1 MFVTLVTELTLPSIL
16 TPIRALVRTVM
27 TSLMN
32 TEAEVAV
39 PVVSSSARTFLITAT
54 TEVMLDMVALR
65 ALKAFSCKTRIESRS
80 TEVRHTF
87 SVTDVGSV
95 TVTVETVSTIVPVL
109 TSMVFTVRVE
119 RLMVTPRSRVRLAWL
134 ARISL
139 VTETTA
145 ACSPVTVASRVF

>member
-32 TEAEVAV
+32 TEAEVSV

-54 TEVMLDMVALR
+54 TEVMLDMVTLR
-65 ALKAFSCKTRIESRS
+65 ALKAFSCKTKIESRS

-139 VTETTA
+139 VTDTTA
-145 ACSPVTVASRVF
+145 ACSPVTVASRVV

>member
-1 MFVTLVTELTLPSIL
+1 MTLVTELTLPSIL

-32 TEAEVAV
+32 TEAEVSV

-54 TEVMLDMVALR
+54 TEVMLDMVTLR

-139 VTETTA
+139 VTDTTA
-145 ACSPVTVASRVF
+145 ACSPVTVASRVV

>member
-1 MFVTLVTELTLPSIL
+1 MLVTLVTELTLPSIL

-39 PVVSSSARTFLITAT
+39 PVVSSGSRTFSITAT
-54 TEVMLDMVALR
+54 TEVILDMVTLR

-87 SVTDVGSV
+87 SVSDVGSV

-139 VTETTA
+139 VTDTTA
-145 ACSPVTVASRVF
+145 ACSPVTVASRVV

>member
-39 PVVSSSARTFLITAT
+39 PVVSSPARTFSITAT

-95 TVTVETVSTIVPVL
+95 TVTVETVSTIVPASTLALIKVHY
-109 TSMVFTVRVE
+109 VE
-119 RLMVTPRSRVRLAWL
+119 FLQRKDPIWHLRYFFSNAIRDVIA
-134 ARISL
+134 
-139 VTETTA
+139 
-145 ACSPVTVASRVF
+145 